1 MGILQTRVKSWQR
14 IISGTDKIHL
24 ANALVQRKNISSLLS
39 SESRKPLKTV
49 QQKPAGIRHKNTAV
63 VCKEKFDREQEHT
76 DS

>member
-1 MGILQTRVKSWQR
+1 MPWYKEKTYHHCCHQNT
-14 IISGTDKIHL
+14 
-24 ANALVQRKNISSLLS
+24 
-39 SESRKPLKTV
+39 RKPLKTV